1 MLQKKQTH
9 DLLKLQK
16 KIHNLFSS
24 AQSPNQCK
32 CNHQPQYSKKN
43 CQINKNDLTDFVL
56 LPVPQVSSGGTSD
69 ASNKSIASSSGGAG
83 GPVGGPLHSHHRFV
97 ETHTTVLIMMVCKF
111 SNLILGCYICNYLR
125 RLDLC
130 LLVLGSRESNDGFS
144 SVGILTSCPRGCQL
158 LYCKNSCDNSIQKP
172 Q

>member
-1 MLQKKQTH
+1 MLQKIADTWFVAVA
-9 DLLKLQK
+9 K

-97 ETHTTVLIMMVCKF
+97 ELNENCPPK
-111 SNLILGCYICNYLR
+111 
-125 RLDLC
+125 
-130 LLVLGSRESNDGFS
+130 DGF
-144 SVGILTSCPRGCQL
+144 
-158 LYCKNSCDNSIQKP
+158 
-172 Q
+172 